1 MQVNVVDVSSL
12 NTHSAKNGR
21 QYQSIE
27 IMYKNDAGQAQNKK
41 LMSFANP
48 AVFKAAQ
55 TWQKGDVVH
64 VSTEKDA
71 NGYWQWTAVG
81 NDAND
86 VTDKRDD
93 GTAQGTTQAASSTSS
108 APTRVSGSNYETK
121 DERAARQVMIVR
133 QSSLANA
140 VSTLAIEG
148 SKASANDVINLAKL
162 YEGYVLGQQAEASSI
177 NDLESDIPF

>member
-12 NTHSAKNGR
+12 NTHQAKNGR

-27 IMYKNDAGQAQNKK
+27 IMYKNDQGQAQSKK

-55 TWQKGDVVH
+55 EWAKGDVVH
-64 VSTEKDA
+64 VSTEKDQ

-81 NDAND
+81 TADTT
-86 VTDKRDD
+86 TDNRGDD
-93 GTAQGTTQAASSTSS
+93 SSAATPTQAKA
-108 APTRVSGSNYETK
+108 ATRVSGSNYETK

-133 QSSLANA
+133 QSSLSNA
-140 VSTLAIEG
+140 VATLAIEG
-148 SKASANDVINLAKL
+148 SKATANDVVSLAKL
-162 YEGYVLGQQAEASSI
+162 YEGYVLGSEPSGASI

>member
-1 MQVNVVDVSSL
+1 MQVNVVGVSSL
-12 NTHSAKNGR
+12 NTHQAKNGR

-27 IMYKNDAGQAQNKK
+27 IMYKNDQGQAQSKK

-55 TWQKGDVVH
+55 NWAKGDVIH

-81 NDAND
+81 TADTT
-86 VTDKRDD
+86 TDNRGDD
-93 GTAQGTTQAASSTSS
+93 SSAAAPTQAKA
-108 APTRVSGSNYETK
+108 ATRVSGSNYETK

-133 QSSLANA
+133 QSSLSNA
-140 VSTLAIEG
+140 VATLAIEG
-148 SKASANDVINLAKL
+148 STASANDVISLAKL
-162 YEGYVLGQQAEASSI
+162 YEGYVLGQQEEAPSI
-177 NDLESDIPF
+177 DDLESDIPF

>member
-64 VSTEKDA
+64 VSTEKDS

-81 NDAND
+81 DAD
-86 VTDKRDD
+86 TTTDNRSDN
-93 GTAQGTTQAASSTSS
+93 AAAPQAASSS
-108 APTRVSGSNYETK
+108 ATRVSGSNYETK

-133 QSSLANA
+133 QSSLSNA
-140 VSTLAIEG
+140 VATLAIEG
-148 SKASANDVINLAKL
+148 SKATANDVISLAKL
-162 YEGYVLGQQAEASSI
+162 YEGYVLGQDAEPDSI
-177 NDLESDIPF
+177 DDLESDIPF